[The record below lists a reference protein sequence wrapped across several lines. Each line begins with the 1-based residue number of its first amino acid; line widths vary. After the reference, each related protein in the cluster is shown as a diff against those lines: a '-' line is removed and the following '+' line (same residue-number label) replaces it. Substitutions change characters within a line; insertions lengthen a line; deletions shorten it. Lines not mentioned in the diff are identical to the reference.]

1 MAGGIRVARII
12 DFAKSVKE
20 NIRSILT
27 REKVISEELDPFKKG
42 NSNGKLESLSAPVII
57 VLFTLILV
65 IFSLIFTSLGVSF
78 TDSLFEVGSALTTNG
93 ISMGA
98 TNVSMPIGYKWLMI
112 ATMTIGRVE
121 ILSILVAIGTFGSK
135 QLGGAGL
142 KWLKR
147 VRKQRSK

>member
-1 MAGGIRVARII
+1 M
-12 DFAKSVKE
+12 
-20 NIRSILT
+20 
-27 REKVISEELDPFKKG
+27 ISEELDPFKKG
-42 NSNGKLESLSAPVII
+42 KSNGKLESLSAPVII

-65 IFSLIFTSLGVSF
+65 IFSLFFTSLGVSF

-142 KWLKR
+142 NWLTR
-147 VRKQRSK
+147 LRKQKNKQQRPKFYSNQPIMP